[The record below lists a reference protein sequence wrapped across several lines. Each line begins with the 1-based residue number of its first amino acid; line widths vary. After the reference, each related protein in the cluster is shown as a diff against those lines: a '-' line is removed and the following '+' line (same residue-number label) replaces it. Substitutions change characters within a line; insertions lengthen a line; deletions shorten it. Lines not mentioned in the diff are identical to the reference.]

1 MSLRVLIPRAIPSAL
16 VLAFTAFVGCDSG
29 EKGAGAGGG
38 AKVVVATPTSDAI
51 EVDAAC
57 GSCLFG
63 MDGAG
68 CKLAVQ
74 IDGKKYWVSGIDMD
88 DLGDMHASD
97 GMCNVVRR
105 ARISGRVEGDRYMAT
120 GIELLPVK

>member
-1 MSLRVLIPRAIPSAL
+1 MSSRILGPLSLSFAL
-16 VLAFTAFVGCDSG
+16 VLSVGCDSG
-29 EKGAGAGGG
+29 DKGAGAGGG
-38 AKVVVATPTSDAI
+38 AKAAVAKPAADAI

-57 GSCLFG
+57 GTCLFG

-74 IDGKKYWVSGIDMD
+74 VDGKKYWVSGIDMD

-97 GMCNVVRR
+97 GMCNTVRR
-105 ARISGRVEGDRYMAT
+105 ARISGRVEGDQYMAT
-120 GIELLPVK
+120 GIELLPAK